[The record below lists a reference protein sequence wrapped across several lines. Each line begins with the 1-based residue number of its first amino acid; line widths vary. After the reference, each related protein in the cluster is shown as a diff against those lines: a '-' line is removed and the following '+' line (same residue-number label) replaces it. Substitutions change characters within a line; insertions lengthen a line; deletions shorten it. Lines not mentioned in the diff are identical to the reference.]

1 MRVVVVGAGFGG
13 MEAMARLEAR
23 LRWRPDIPLTL
34 VSDQNY
40 LLFTPLLPQIVSCY
54 IEPRHIIQT
63 VRDVRRNRR
72 FDFLREEVAAVD
84 LAGKKLRFRAGGEL
98 HYDYLVLAPGS
109 ITEYFGVPG
118 AAEHCFPLK
127 SLEGAVQLRDRLVDL
142 FEHADH
148 EPDAQQRRR
157 LLTLVVIGGGYTGVE
172 TIAELQNLIFGHVL
186 KQYRGI
192 SAGDVRL
199 LLVEASPAI
208 LAGVDPRLARRAMRK
223 LQAQAITVLTSTPVT
238 RCLPDA
244 VELAGDRVE
253 PAGLMIWTAGVRAHP
268 MIQSLPGPHDR
279 LGRAVVNSYLQLEGH
294 PEVFVLGDNALVDGR
309 APAESPRVAPLAI
322 AHGRAAAENIL
333 RLIVGGPEAALLP
346 VDFRLQGY
354 LVSLGM
360 NDAVV
365 DLMGFQFSGFLAWLF
380 WNAVHL
386 YRLVGVKKQ
395 IQVALDW
402 TMASLF
408 PRDTTILR
416 RPVGCRLCDPAPS
429 DRPPNA
435 SAH

>member
-13 MEAMARLEAR
+13 LETVTRLEAR
-23 LRWRPDIPLTL
+23 LRNRPGGSLTL

-63 VRDVRRNRR
+63 VRDVRRKRG
-72 FDFLREEVAAVD
+72 FDFRREDVAAVD
-84 LAGKKLRFRAGGEL
+84 LARKKLRFRAGGEL
-98 HYDYLVLAPGS
+98 PYDYLVLAPGS
-109 ITEYFGVPG
+109 ITDYFGIPG
-118 AAEHCFPLK
+118 AAENCFPLK

-148 EPDAQQRRR
+148 EPDAERRRR
-157 LLTLVVIGGGYTGVE
+157 LLSLVVIGGGYTGVE
-172 TIAELQNLIFGHVL
+172 TIAEIQNLIFGHVL

-192 SAGDVRL
+192 STADVRL
-199 LLVEASPAI
+199 LLVEAGPAI
-208 LAGVDPRLARRAMRK
+208 LSGVHPRLARRAARK
-223 LQAQAITVLTSTPVT
+223 LQAEGITVLTSAPVT

-244 VELAGDRVE
+244 VELGGSRLEA
-253 PAGLMIWTAGVRAHP
+253 AGLMIWTAGVRAHP
-268 MIQSLPGPHDR
+268 LVESLPGSHDR
-279 LGRAVVNSYLQLEGH
+279 LGRAMVNSFLQLEGH
-294 PEVFVLGDNALVDGR
+294 PEVFIIGDNALAAGR
-309 APAESPRVAPLAI
+309 PPAESPRVAPLAI
-322 AHGRAAAENIL
+322 AHGRVVAENIM
-333 RLIVGGPEAALLP
+333 RLSSGAPTALLP
-346 VDFRLQGY
+346 VDFKPQGY

-380 WNAVHL
+380 WNVVHL

-416 RPVGCRLCDPAPS
+416 KPVGCRLCDPVPT
-429 DRPPNA
+429 DPPNTP
-435 SAH
+435 SRVE